1 MKITCIIVD
10 DEPLAIRVLEKYI
23 ATIPYLQLIQSF
35 DNPLAAMR
43 LLQQTRIDL
52 IFLDINMP
60 ELSGINLVKALR
72 QPPLIVF
79 TTAFPHH
86 AVQGFELD
94 AIDYL
99 VKPFSVE
106 RFLKAIQKVGLYL
119 EKTPAKNTVA
129 THLTIRAD
137 RKLYRVP
144 FEDILYCQAYGDY
157 VKVITNDKQLLPKT
171 TLSKLSEQL
180 PQDLFIRIHRSYLIA
195 WNQVKYLEGNQV
207 KIGDTLIPIGQQ
219 YKDQLLARLS

>member
-1 MKITCIIVD
+1 MKISCIIVD

-23 ATIPYLQLIQSF
+23 ATIPYLQLVQSF

-43 LLQQTRIDL
+43 FLQQTTIDL

-60 ELSGINLVKALR
+60 ELSGINLVKALS

-79 TTAFPHH
+79 TTAFPDH

-99 VKPFSVE
+99 LKPFSKA

-119 EKTPAKNTVA
+119 EKMPANPSIT
-129 THLTIRAD
+129 THLTIKAD
-137 RKLYRVP
+137 RKRYRMP

-157 VKVITNDKQLLPKT
+157 VKIIANDKQLLPKT
-171 TLSKLSEQL
+171 TLAKLSEQL
-180 PQDLFIRIHRSYLIA
+180 PSDQFIRVHRSYIIA
-195 WNQVKYLEGNQV
+195 WNRVKYMEGSQV
-207 KIGDTLIPIGQQ
+207 KIGAVLIPIGQQ
-219 YKDQLLARLS
+219 YKDQVLERLS

>member
-43 LLQQTRIDL
+43 FLQKARIDL

-72 QPPLIVF
+72 KPPLIVF
-79 TTAFPHH
+79 TTAFPNH

-99 VKPFSVE
+99 VKPFSKE
-106 RFLKAIQKVGLYL
+106 RFLKAIQKVGLSL
-119 EKTPAKNTVA
+119 EKAPTKNTVA

-137 RKLYRVP
+137 RKLYRIP

-157 VKVITNDKQLLPKT
+157 VKVITSDKPLLPKT
-171 TLSKLSEQL
+171 SLSKLSEQL
-180 PQDLFIRIHRSYLIA
+180 PHDLFIRIHRSYLIA
-195 WNQVKYLEGNQV
+195 WNQVKYMEGNQV
-207 KIGDTLIPIGQQ
+207 KIGDVLIPIGQQ
-219 YKDQLLARLS
+219 YKDQLLERLS

>member
-1 MKITCIIVD
+1 MKISCIIVD

-23 ATIPYLQLIQSF
+23 ATIPYLQLVQSF

-43 LLQQTRIDL
+43 FLQQMTIDL

-60 ELSGINLVKALR
+60 ELSGINLVKALS

-79 TTAFPHH
+79 TTAFPDH

-99 VKPFSVE
+99 LKPFSKE
-106 RFLKAIQKVGLYL
+106 RFLKAIQKVGLHL
-119 EKTPAKNTVA
+119 EKMPAKPSIT
-129 THLTIRAD
+129 THLTIKAD
-137 RKLYRVP
+137 RKLYRIP

-157 VKVITNDKQLLPKT
+157 VKIIANDKQLLPKT
-171 TLSKLSEQL
+171 TLAKLSKQL
-180 PQDLFIRIHRSYLIA
+180 PSDQFIRVHRSYIIA
-195 WNQVKYLEGNQV
+195 WDQVKYMEGNQV
-207 KIGDTLIPIGQQ
+207 KIGAVLIPIGQQ
-219 YKDQLLARLS
+219 YKEQVLERLS